1 MAAVDVLNKSGEKVS
16 ETNLPD
22 EIFSISVKKSV
33 LHDVVKMQLAGRRQG
48 TAIVKGRSDV
58 AGSTR
63 KLYRQ
68 KGTGNARSG
77 DIKSPVRRGGG
88 VIFGPSRRS
97 YAYKL
102 PKKVRVLGLKMALS
116 CKLANNELFVIDDF
130 GLDRVKTKDFSLIID
145 TLNLKNILIIADEE
159 DKNLQLS
166 SRNIP
171 KVKILKTE
179 GLNVYDILKYKNL
192 LIKESSIK
200 RIEERF
206 NI

>member
-16 ETNLPD
+16 EIDLPD

-33 LHDVVKMQLAGRRQG
+33 LHDVVKMQLAGKRQG
-48 TAIVKGRSDV
+48 TAVVKGRSDV
-58 AGSTR
+58 SGSTR

-88 VIFGPSRRS
+88 VIFGPSQRS
-97 YAYKL
+97 FAYKL
-102 PKKVRVLGLKMALS
+102 PKKVRALGLKMALS
-116 CKLANNELFVIDDF
+116 SKLADKELFVIDDF
-130 GLDRVKTKDFSLIID
+130 GIDRVKTKDFSLIID

-159 DKNLQLS
+159 DRNLLLS

-171 KVKILKTE
+171 KIKVLKTE

-200 RIEERF
+200 SIEERF

>member
-16 ETNLPD
+16 EIDLPD

-48 TAIVKGRSDV
+48 TANVKGRSDV
-58 AGSTR
+58 SGSTR

-88 VIFGPSRRS
+88 VIFGPTQRTF
-97 YAYKL
+97 AYKL
-102 PKKVRVLGLKMALS
+102 PKKVRTLGLKMALS
-116 CKLANNELFVIDDF
+116 SKLANNELFVIDDF
-130 GLDRVKTKDFSLIID
+130 GLDRIKTKDFSLVID
-145 TLNLKNILIIADEE
+145 ALNLKNILIIADEE
-159 DKNLQLS
+159 DRNLLLS

-171 KVKILKTE
+171 KVKILKTA

-192 LIKESSIK
+192 LIKKSSIK
-200 RIEERF
+200 SIEERF

>member
-16 ETNLPD
+16 EIDLPD

-48 TAIVKGRSDV
+48 TANVKGRSDV
-58 AGSTR
+58 SGSTR

-88 VIFGPSRRS
+88 VIFGPTQRS
-97 YAYKL
+97 FAYKL
-102 PKKVRVLGLKMALS
+102 PKKVRALGLKMALS
-116 CKLANNELFVIDDF
+116 SKLASNELFVIDDF

-159 DKNLQLS
+159 DRNLLLS

-171 KVKILKTE
+171 KVKILKTD

-200 RIEERF
+200 NIEERF

>member
-16 ETNLPD
+16 EIDLPD

-48 TAIVKGRSDV
+48 TANVKGRSDV
-58 AGSTR
+58 SGSTR

-88 VIFGPSRRS
+88 VIFGPTQRTF
-97 YAYKL
+97 AYKL
-102 PKKVRVLGLKMALS
+102 PKKVRTLGLKMALS
-116 CKLANNELFVIDDF
+116 SKLANNELFVIDDF
-130 GLDRVKTKDFSLIID
+130 GLDRIKTKDFSLVID
-145 TLNLKNILIIADEE
+145 ALNLKNILIIADEE
-159 DKNLQLS
+159 DRNLLLS

-171 KVKILKTE
+171 KVKILKTA

-200 RIEERF
+200 CIEERF

>member
-16 ETNLPD
+16 VTNLPD

-33 LHDVVKMQLAGRRQG
+33 LHDVVKMQLAGRREG

-58 AGSTR
+58 SGSTR

-97 YAYKL
+97 FAYKL
-102 PKKVRVLGLKMALS
+102 PKKVRALGLKMALS
-116 CKLANNELFVIDDF
+116 SKLANNELFVIDDF

-159 DKNLQLS
+159 DRNLLLS

-171 KVKILKTE
+171 KVKILKTG